1 MKLQFIRTD
10 GENSDFIENSRLLD
24 MDLDRCVGKEVQRD
38 KYSRYNQLEKL
49 KSHQVSLIESEECR
63 KAAVCIAL
71 LFTEDGPEIILEVR
85 SARLG
90 EQPGDISL
98 PGGMIEPGE
107 TTQQA
112 ACRELEEEL
121 EVTVGQY
128 ELITMLDIMHT
139 GNLLIYPFLVVVKD
153 YHGTFNASEVE
164 DIFTVPLRFF
174 MQEEPEIYEIQLEV
188 KAPEN
193 FPFHKI
199 HGGRKYGWR
208 KRTEK
213 VLFYDYQEYCIW
225 GITAKLIHSFV
236 EICQKK

>member
-98 PGGMIEPGE
+98 PGGMICWISCI
-107 TTQQA
+107 QA
-112 ACRELEEEL
+112 
-121 EVTVGQY
+121 
-128 ELITMLDIMHT
+128 
-139 GNLLIYPFLVVVKD
+139 
-153 YHGTFNASEVE
+153 
-164 DIFTVPLRFF
+164 IF
-174 MQEEPEIYEIQLEV
+174 
-188 KAPEN
+188 
-193 FPFHKI
+193 
-199 HGGRKYGWR
+199 
-208 KRTEK
+208 
-213 VLFYDYQEYCIW
+213 
-225 GITAKLIHSFV
+225 
-236 EICQKK
+236 